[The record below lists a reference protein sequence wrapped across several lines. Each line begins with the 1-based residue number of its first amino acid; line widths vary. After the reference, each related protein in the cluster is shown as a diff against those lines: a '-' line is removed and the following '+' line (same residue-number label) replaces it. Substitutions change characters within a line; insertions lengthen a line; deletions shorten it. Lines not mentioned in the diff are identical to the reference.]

1 MNKTCKKYYKDV
13 KSLFPIHKT
22 KEKDYLKKIKSQI
35 EECESNSYEEL
46 EQIFGTPIDI
56 VKAYYDTIDSKYL
69 IKAIQVKKMIK
80 YTCISIITMI
90 LCASLWVIYI
100 YNRAY
105 EDFHTAIP
113 DNYYETIEEIE

>member
-1 MNKTCKKYYKDV
+1 MNKTCKKFYKDV

-56 VKAYYDTIDSKYL
+56 VKAYYDIIDSEYL
-69 IKAIQVKKMIK
+69 LSRMNTKRTV
-80 YTCISIITMI
+80 TMI
-90 LCASLWVIYI
+90 CLTILIIVTCYFGYRTYSLNEAI
-100 YNRAY
+100 N
-105 EDFHTAIP
+105 DFKTNIP
-113 DNYYETIEEIE
+113 VEIEETIEVVE